1 MKRILPVAWLALLM
15 AGCASQPPAQHTM
28 AQSTIAQSTTAQS
41 PTTQPSTSTVERAS
55 HALASGSDAQPNCQ
69 MGLNVADPW
78 EPFNRAVYNF
88 NARFDEAIFLPVSR
102 GYARILPRPVRSGVN
117 NFFKNLGELGNIV
130 NHGLQGRLS
139 GSAHSLSRF
148 LINTTIGIGGLF
160 DPAKP
165 LGLER
170 MPTGF
175 GHTLAHWGAGPGPY
189 LVLPLAG
196 PSSLRDGG
204 GLLFDGAMSYSVN
217 LGGLYQSDHA
227 WAVGTTAAIDTR
239 SNVNFRYYASGSPFE
254 YDMVRFLY
262 SNMRMIE
269 SGVDTAWSDCE

>member
-1 MKRILPVAWLALLM
+1 MNKIVSAASLALLM
-15 AGCASQPPAQHTM
+15 AGCASHHPAPPATG
-28 AQSTIAQSTTAQS
+28 
-41 PTTQPSTSTVERAS
+41 QPSATIVEKAAHGAAARGGTAP
-55 HALASGSDAQPNCQ
+55 DCQ
-69 MGLNVADPW
+69 MESSVADPW

-102 GYARILPRPVRSGVN
+102 GYTRILPRPVRSSVT

-130 NHGLQGRLS
+130 NHGLQGRIS

-170 MPTGF
+170 LPTGF

-204 GLLFDGAMSYSVN
+204 GLLFDGAVSYSVN
-217 LGGLYQSDHA
+217 LAGLYQSDHA
-227 WAVGTTAAIDTR
+227 WALGTTAAIDTR

-254 YDMVRFLY
+254 YETVRFLY

-269 SGVDTAWSDCE
+269 SGVDTALPDGCE